1 MTVACVLV
9 PRFFLIAAC
18 GKRRELLK
26 APAALAP
33 EPGGELMV
41 GQASGA
47 AEAHGVR
54 EGMRLGEALARCPD
68 LALIPPDPD
77 RAAEL
82 WEEAL
87 RRLEEIGAA
96 VESDRP
102 GDAFFRA
109 DGLRGIYGDLA
120 GTLMAARRAVRMP
133 VRIGAGPNRFAA
145 FAAARVRGRTRTAG
159 RQERRDPV
167 IGVPDLRDFLSPLP
181 VALLE
186 SRLGNGEKQVR
197 KLVATLEKL
206 GVGTLGALA
215 ELPADSVADRFGAL
229 GLEARRL
236 ARGEDMPLRPRQRH
250 EEMVESLE
258 LPEAAGGQQLERALG
273 LLIDRLLASP
283 QRRERTLRRLR
294 IGARLAGGGSWS
306 ADVALR
312 RPSASAEILRL
323 ALGPKLQELP
333 GPAQTLSVRALELGP
348 RGGEQGE
355 LASRPAERRRSRLAE
370 AVRQVQAAAGP
381 ASLMRVLEVDTNSRV
396 PERWTMLTPFTPP
409 ES

>member
-1 MTVACVLV
+1 MTVASVLV
-9 PRFFLIAAC
+9 PRLFLIAAC
-18 GKRRELLK
+18 GERRELLK

-33 EPGGELMV
+33 EPGGEMNV

-68 LALIPPDPD
+68 LALIPPDPG
-77 RAAEL
+77 RAADL
-82 WEEAL
+82 WETAL
-87 RRLEEIGAA
+87 RRLEGIGAE

-102 GDAFFRA
+102 GEAFFRA
-109 DGLRGIYGDLA
+109 DGLRGLHGDLA
-120 GTLMAARRAVRMP
+120 GTLAAARRAVRMP

-145 FAAARVRGRTRTAG
+145 FVVARVRGRTRTAG
-159 RQERRDPV
+159 REVRRDPV
-167 IGVPDLRDFLSPLP
+167 IGVPDLSDFLSPLP
-181 VALLE
+181 VALLQ
-186 SRLGNGEKQVR
+186 SRLGDRDRAVR

-236 ARGEDMPLRPRQRH
+236 ARGEDKPLRPRRRH
-250 EEMVESLE
+250 EEMIESLE

-294 IGARLAGGGSWS
+294 IGAGLAGGGSWS
-306 ADVALR
+306 ADLALR

-323 ALGPKLQELP
+323 ALVPKLQNLP
-333 GPAQTLSVRALELGP
+333 GPALTLSVRGLELGP
-348 RGGEQGE
+348 RSGEQGE
-355 LASRPAERRRSRLAE
+355 LASRPAELRRSRMAE

-381 ASLMRVLEVDTNSRV
+381 ASLMRVLEVDTSSRV
-396 PERWTMLTPFTPP
+396 PERWTMLTPFAPP